1 MKKNMSEKKNKLS
14 KPIYALYGGQ
24 PMKLPQDLI
33 LLDFALRELKC
44 AGYKGDLYAD
54 EKCKRSLGPMSKYL

>member
-1 MKKNMSEKKNKLS
+1 MSEKKNKLS

-54 EKCKRSLGPMSKYL
+54 AKCKRSLGPMSKYL

>member
-1 MKKNMSEKKNKLS
+1 MSEKKNKLS
-14 KPIYALYGGQ
+14 KPIYALYGGK

-33 LLDFALRELKC
+33 LLDFALRVLKC
-44 AGYKGDLYAD
+44 AGYDGDLYAD

>member
-1 MKKNMSEKKNKLS
+1 MSEKKNETKLS
-14 KPIYALYGGQ
+14 KPIYALYGGR

-44 AGYKGDLYAD
+44 AGYKGYLYAD
-54 EKCKRSLGPMSKYL
+54 AKCKRSLGPMKKYL

>member
-1 MKKNMSEKKNKLS
+1 MSEKQTNKLS

-33 LLDFALRELKC
+33 LLNFALGELKH
-44 AGYKGDLYAD
+44 AGYDGDLYAD
-54 EKCKRSLGPMSKYL
+54 AKCKRSLGPMSKYL